1 MKDRDDVMEDR
12 QIKRQ
17 LEAVV
22 AVTRAFIRHD
32 FDTMLQKVLTAI
44 CDMVSAKYGAIYLLE
59 NQIVTL
65 AVEIG
70 ASEDLIR
77 TVKHQKLPE
86 SQTISSKRPTGLAAQ
101 TIVYKKTIILGHDA
115 ISSFMEEKKWSEYA
129 GEVVRSLGIT
139 DILST
144 PIFSKNKEFGVIQL
158 ARIVNKPFSS
168 QEIDLIES
176 FAQELAIVFAEKET
190 RRETTELR
198 KDLDFF
204 IDLISHDISSQAM
217 ITHSCLEE
225 LQRFFETNSLFE
237 SEPDLKFFMEASRQ
251 SILHVQHVI
260 DQVKLLNR
268 VRLLIPE
275 EIKPFDLIQSIKRAI
290 VAITSLYPREDIR
303 IAFNKSE
310 IDCWA
315 RGSELVDNC
324 LINLF
329 QNAVLADPKP
339 VKNINIKISLDTEN
353 EENWKIEIADHGE
366 GIPDSVKPKIFDRYF
381 RSRTRSKGSGLGLY
395 LVRRILET
403 HGGSIRVED
412 RFYGDYTKGARFI
425 LKLPRS
431 IPES

>member
-1 MKDRDDVMEDR
+1 
-12 QIKRQ
+12 

-22 AVTRAFIRHD
+22 TVTRAFIKHD

-59 NQIVTL
+59 NRTVTL

-77 TVKHQKLPE
+77 TIKNQKLPE
-86 SQTISSKRPTGLAAQ
+86 SQNISSEQPIGLAAQ
-101 TIVYKKTIILGHDA
+101 TILKQKTITLGHDA

-144 PIFSKNKEFGVIQL
+144 PIYSKNRKFGVIQL
-158 ARIVNKPFSS
+158 SRIVNKPFSL

-176 FAQELAIVFAEKET
+176 FAQELAIVFVEKET

-225 LQRFFETNSLFE
+225 LQRFLGTNRLFE
-237 SEPDLKFFMEASRQ
+237 SEPDLKFFMEASQQ
-251 SILHVQHVI
+251 SILHVQHII

-275 EIKPFDLIQSIKRAI
+275 EIKAFNLTQSIKRAI
-290 VAITSLYPREDIR
+290 VAITSMYPREDIH
-303 IAFNKSE
+303 ITLNKSE
-310 IDCWA
+310 AECWA
-315 RGSELVDNC
+315 RGSELIDNC

-339 VKNINIKISLDTEN
+339 AKNIELEVSLDKEN
-353 EENWKIEIADHGE
+353 EENWSIEITDHGE
-366 GIPDSVKPKIFDRYF
+366 GIPDSVKAKIFDRYF

-412 RFYGDYTKGARFI
+412 RISGDYTQGARFI
-425 LKLPRS
+425 LELPRS
-431 IPES
+431 DRGA